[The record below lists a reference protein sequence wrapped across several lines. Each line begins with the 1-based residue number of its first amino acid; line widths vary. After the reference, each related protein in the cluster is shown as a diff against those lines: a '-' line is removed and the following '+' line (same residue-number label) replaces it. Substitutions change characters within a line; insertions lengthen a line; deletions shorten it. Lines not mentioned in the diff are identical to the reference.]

1 MARSDKM
8 EVLRTELL
16 SDVEA
21 HGRRICIDHGLP
33 ADVAEQ
39 VAIAIADFLA
49 DHWGGQNL
57 SFPKDYLYKLAARDL
72 AIYRRFRGDNY
83 HELVK
88 ETGMTERGLRKLIAR
103 VHARELPRVQP
114 RLFDDPA
121 DID

>member
-1 MARSDKM
+1 MNTKTEA
-8 EVLRTELL
+8 LRTELL
-16 SDVEA
+16 SDVES

-39 VAIAIADFLA
+39 VAVAIADFLA
-49 DHWGGQNL
+49 EHWGGQNL
-57 SFPKDYLYKLAARDL
+57 NFPKDYRYKLAARDL

-114 RLFDDPA
+114 RLFEDTTDS
-121 DID
+121 D